1 MKKNSILLFAASLI
15 LTMVISVPVSAQKKQ
30 PVGVRMEITEAE
42 TDKGDFT
49 VFTYVDEDDTFGY
62 YLGLGRVSQFLG
74 ADEIL
79 GMQVDNIKET
89 CILLG
94 GTYDEAYA
102 SLGSMMDLFDKDL
115 DTTVEF
121 KGRATTSGE
130 RLGEPNVTTCVVQK
144 KPLGGKRLAF
154 IFPFGKRQAHT
165 YISKSVLK
173 ELRFGLK
180 MDKKLH
186 PKQHR

>member
-1 MKKNSILLFAASLI
+1 
-15 LTMVISVPVSAQKKQ
+15 
-30 PVGVRMEITEAE
+30 
-42 TDKGDFT
+42 
-49 VFTYVDEDDTFGY
+49 
-62 YLGLGRVSQFLG
+62 
-74 ADEIL
+74 
-79 GMQVDNIKET
+79 
-89 CILLG
+89 
-94 GTYDEAYA
+94 
-102 SLGSMMDLFDKDL
+102 MDLFDKDL